1 VWTRRNGIATHH
13 NITAKENKM
22 VDIRVSP
29 ERLRQVAATLD
40 GQREQVEG
48 ALTSA
53 ISSVQALE
61 GEWTGMAQVDYAQI
75 FNSEVPPMRTRM
87 VEILDGLSNA
97 MRRIATAFEE
107 TDQQVV

>member
-1 VWTRRNGIATHH
+1 
-13 NITAKENKM
+13 M

-29 ERLRQVAATLD
+29 ERLRQTASTLD
-40 GQREQVEG
+40 GQREQIEG
-48 ALTSA
+48 ALAGA

-75 FNSEVPPMRTRM
+75 FNSEVPPIRARM
-87 VEILDGLSNA
+87 VEILDGLANA